1 MAGLSFHRPIVPP
14 YCIED
19 CWIFFLSF
27 YLVGAAAALQGAVNM
42 GLPDPLPDIGK
53 RRRKRA
59 TEKELQ
65 FLKYILNKV
74 FCDGIPVGSIVPGS
88 CDLKVLDYNNNVC
101 SYLLTFTMEDASAV
115 VEALNEVNEGI
126 AENKVITDAGIT
138 ASPGPIGGFS

>member
-42 GLPDPLPDIGK
+42 GLPDPLPNVPK

-59 TEKELQ
+59 TDEELQ

-88 CDLKVLDYNNNVC
+88 CDLIVLDYSNSVC
-101 SYLLTFTMEDASAV
+101 NYLLIFDMVVETVV
-115 VEALNEVNEGI
+115 VEALIEVNEGVGT
-126 AENKVITDAGIT
+126 NTVITEAGIT
-138 ASPGPIGGFS
+138 ASPRPWGGFS